1 MELSIE
7 ISRMKPGVVTLSL
20 IGPIDENS
28 STTLDKEICEALA
41 EPVEILVLDMA
52 GVDFI
57 TSSGVGILVKAKTS
71 LKRRG
76 ANLVIMNL
84 QSQVEKV
91 FEIIHLIPVL
101 EVFESREELDEYLVK
116 VQQNIKGEDG

>member
-1 MELSIE
+1 
-7 ISRMKPGVVTLSL
+7 MKPGVVTLSL
-20 IGPIDENS
+20 FGPIDENS
-28 STTLDKEICEALA
+28 SPTLDKEICEALA

-57 TSSGVGILVKAKTS
+57 TSSGVGIIVKAKTS